1 MSLVSFDL
9 SFSSVLFDTLIW
21 TAALIALVLVLR
33 RPVTRW
39 LGAPAAY
46 ALWLLPMLRLILPPI
61 KLPAWAAPVKEAA
74 PETVPEIASLA
85 SEPVAIALTEPAPA
99 IADAAALVVDGPAQG
114 ESATSLWTTM
124 AALPLTEIAL
134 AVWLTGAG
142 VFLYLRFSAYFRLRA
157 ELTQDA
163 IEVGTTKGPF
173 GTIRLIE
180 TPGTNAPLAF
190 GVLDPVIALPPGFM
204 ASPNEEARAARDLAL
219 AHELEHHRGHDL
231 LINVLAQ
238 PLFALH
244 WFNPLGRYGWLALRR
259 DQEAACDARVMA
271 CAPKEARALYA
282 EVIASFAAGPNVA
295 PQRSLAAPM
304 ACPVL
309 GDKSIIH
316 RLRNLKMNDDA
327 SHTKSRKWASRAMLG
342 AAVLALPLT
351 ASVTYAERLVPGA
364 PKAPKL
370 GLAEPMPAVAP
381 RAPLITGLAQA
392 APAAPE
398 APEAPAKLK
407 LKSKSDVTIITVDP
421 DTGET
426 EKLELKGDK
435 DKLKTMKFKDKKV
448 MVLRSDDSESVD
460 MAELLEGLEGQEV
473 DIEEMVA
480 RLADEDV
487 DVKVIT
493 KRFADAEVD
502 FDALEQRQTKRQ
514 IEIIKRDQELTEAE
528 IDVIIKDMREGLEDA
543 REATEEA
550 RVQLRAYVQS
560 KEWEEDAKKARSRT
574 FVTLSCDNSSGDVA
588 TSVEREDGRTEVM
601 ICQKRAMDE
610 ALKGRKQARAAS
622 AQNSAMSERMR
633 KQVLEEL
640 DQQIDSWRKDAR

>member
-309 GDKSIIH
+309 GDKSIIQ
-316 RLRNLKMNDDA
+316 RLRNLNMTDQSPN
-327 SHTKSRKWASRAMLG
+327 SPTRKIASRLMLG

-351 ASVTYAERLVPGA
+351 ASITYAEVVAPAAPSAPAAPQASFVKSGLVP
-364 PKAPKL
+364 
-370 GLAEPMPAVAP
+370 E
-381 RAPLITGLAQA
+381 
-392 APAAPE
+392 APE
-398 APEAPAKLK
+398 APEAPLAPKAPEAPVVS
-407 LKSKSDVTIITVDP
+407 SKTTVITVDP

-426 EKLELKGDK
+426 RTISKGEGQPEKFKIKVKDK
-435 DKLKTMKFKDKKV
+435 DVTVIRDARKT
-448 MVLRSDDSESVD
+448 SED
-460 MAELLEGLEGQEV
+460 GAITRYET
-473 DIEEMVA
+473 
-480 RLADEDV
+480 
-487 DVKVIT
+487 VKVLNEGE
-493 KRFADAEVD
+493 R
-502 FDALEQRQTKRQ
+502 
-514 IEIIKRDQELTEAE
+514 LTEAE
-528 IDVIIKDMREGLEDA
+528 IESIVSSVREGLVDA
-543 REATEEA
+543 DEAIAEMKVELKSL
-550 RVQLRAYVQS
+550 Q
-560 KEWEEDAKKARSRT
+560 KEGKLLDLSGVEGRT
-574 FVTLSCDNSSGDVA
+574 VVRMECDKSSDDVA
-588 TSVEREDGRTEVM
+588 TTKELKDGGTAVM
-601 ICQKRAMDE
+601 ICQSRIMAQALTGLKE
-610 ALKGRKQARAAS
+610 ARKAIAENSEMQGEMREKVLK
-622 AQNSAMSERMR
+622 
-633 KQVLEEL
+633 EL
-640 DQQIDSWRKDAR
+640 AEQIAKWKKDAR